1 MVEDLATDGGSKV
14 SFVEAIR
21 QTGASCN
28 DTAVIFYYDIFSE
41 ASAIFKKNNIKLH
54 FLCTW
59 WDILEEVKLQKTFT
73 SSTIKEVEKFLN
85 SPREW
90 QNERL

>member
-1 MVEDLATDGGSKV
+1 MES
-14 SFVEAIR
+14 
-21 QTGASCN
+21 
-28 DTAVIFYYDIFSE
+28 IFNE
-41 ASAIFKKNNIKLH
+41 NNIKLH

-59 WDILEEVKLQKTFT
+59 WDILAEVKLHKSFT
-73 SSTIKEVEKFLN
+73 SSTIEEVEKFLN

>member
-41 ASAIFKKNNIKLH
+41 ASAIFKRI
-54 FLCTW
+54 
-59 WDILEEVKLQKTFT
+59 ILNYIFMLMGYFREVKLQKTFT